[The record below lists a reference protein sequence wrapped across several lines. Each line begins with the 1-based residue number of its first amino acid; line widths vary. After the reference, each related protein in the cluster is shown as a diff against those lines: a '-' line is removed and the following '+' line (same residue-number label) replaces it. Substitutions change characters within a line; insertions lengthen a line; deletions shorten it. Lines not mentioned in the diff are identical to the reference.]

1 MNKTEKL
8 LPPKFYDVLNHEGVV
23 AIVSWGEGEPHVVNT
38 WNSYLVI
45 TDDEHILIPAYG
57 MRKTEKNVN
66 INNRLKITLGSK
78 DVIGFQD
85 YQGTGF
91 VIEGTATYLE
101 SGDTYDMMKEKF
113 SFLTRV
119 VDVTVNSIKQKI

>member
-1 MNKTEKL
+1 MNQK
-8 LPPKFYDVLNHEGVV
+8 GVV

-45 TDDEHILIPAYG
+45 TEDEHILIPAYG

-66 INNRLKITLGSK
+66 INNRLKLTLGSK
-78 DVIGFQD
+78 DVIGFQN

-91 VIEGTATYLE
+91 LIEGTANYIE
-101 SGDTYDMMKEKF
+101 SGDTYDTMKEKF

-119 VDVTVNSIKQKI
+119 LDVTISSVKQKI